1 MNESFFAKAFEK
13 SAVGM
18 AFLQEDGKVLS
29 ANPAL
34 LRILN
39 KDLWLIV
46 GNGLDAH
53 LKDDHGERWRQF
65 FQVFVEGRATDYYF
79 ESPFEPRENRE
90 AWWSLQLGDLEMLWS
105 GQRVLFVLVEDI
117 TLKKLNERQLREARR
132 QAEAASRAKSQ
143 FLANMSHEIR
153 TPLFTITG
161 MTELLLSGRLNRDQT
176 HYARQIDEAA
186 GQLLDLVNDVLDLSK
201 IEAGQMPLETIP
213 FDLDTLLATSLGVVR
228 LAAFRKG
235 LELVLDVDPSVPHL
249 WLGDPGRLRQ
259 VLVNLLSN
267 AVKFTDKGF
276 ILVRVHHQEIAGG
289 REMLHVRVE
298 DTGMGITPAA
308 EETLFQAFSQGDSST
323 TRKFGGTGLGL
334 AISQRL
340 VRMQGG
346 EIGYHSEKNHG
357 TEFYFSVALQR
368 RQDPELAWGSQGRGR
383 EVWLVEDH
391 EVSRQLWE
399 TYLRW
404 ADFRVRSAS
413 NSAEVLKLWEDRDYR
428 LPAALILDED
438 LGGEDGLR
446 VWSQLHQ
453 QGFPVS
459 IPLVLLRVLPQHP
472 QEERYPVKVEPS
484 AILEKPVNPRSLVEA
499 LTTGLDG
506 LWQKITT
513 NSPAKITGETRPVAV
528 KIALAE
534 DNDINRELFQVLL
547 SKLGCEIFSAVDGEE
562 ILETVRTHNPDLVFM
577 DIQMPK
583 LNGYEA
589 ASRLRH
595 NGVRCPIVAVTA
607 SALKGEL
614 DRCLRS
620 GMNGVLT
627 KPFKLADLREILG
640 QFLPGRGPFLEVE
653 QTPQPLPVVTGP
665 VIFDWDE
672 AQSVFLGNRDLVLNL
687 LRRFIPRTRESLQR
701 LIYALELQDL
711 EQVAQAAHAIK
722 GSALNLTAKAL
733 GYTASE
739 AEKSAREGDASA
751 CTQWAEKLT
760 SDLRDFEAVVTP
772 FLKS

>member
-46 GNGLDAH
+46 GAGLDAH
-53 LKDDHGERWRQF
+53 LKDDQGERWRTF
-65 FQVFVEGRATDYYF
+65 FQTFVAGEATDYYF
-79 ESPFEPRENRE
+79 ESPFQPREERE
-90 AWWSLQLGDLEMLWS
+90 AWWSLQLGDLEMSWS

-117 TLKKLNERQLREARR
+117 TLKKLNERQLRDARR
-132 QAEAASRAKSQ
+132 QAEGANRAKSQ

-161 MTELLLSGRLNRDQT
+161 MTELLLSGRLSQDQT

-213 FDLDTLLATSLGVVR
+213 FDLDELLATSLGVVR

-249 WLGDPGRLRQ
+249 WLGDPSRLRQ

-267 AVKFTDKGF
+267 AVKFTEKGY
-276 ILVRVHHQEIAGG
+276 ILVRLHHQEIAGG

-298 DTGMGITPAA
+298 DTGMGISPAA

-323 TRKFGGTGLGL
+323 TRQFGGTGLGL

-346 EIGYHSEKNHG
+346 EIGYHSETNKG

-383 EVWLVEDH
+383 EIWLVEDH
-391 EVSRQLWE
+391 EASRQLWE
-399 TYLRW
+399 TFLRW
-404 ADFRVRSAS
+404 AGFRVRSAE
-413 NSAEVLKLWEDRDYR
+413 NGAGVLRLWEERDYR

-438 LGGEDGLR
+438 LGGEDSFRVLSLLR
-446 VWSQLHQ
+446 QS
-453 QGFPVS
+453 GFPAALPVM
-459 IPLVLLRVLPQHP
+459 LLRVLPQHP
-472 QEERYPVKVEPS
+472 QEERYPVDIEP
-484 AILEKPVNPRSLVEA
+484 AAVLEKPVNPRALVET
-499 LTTGLDG
+499 LTAGLDG
-506 LWQKITT
+506 LWQRHLAPSVPQK
-513 NSPAKITGETRPVAV
+513 KGQMRPQTV

-562 ILETVRTHNPDLVFM
+562 ILETVHTNNPDLVFM

-589 ASRLRH
+589 AARLRH

-640 QFLPGRGPFLEVE
+640 QFLPGRGPFLEVD
-653 QTPQPLPVVTGP
+653 QPPLQPSPSVGP

-701 LIYALELQDL
+701 LIYAVELRDW
-711 EQVAQAAHAIK
+711 EQAAQAAHAIK
-722 GSALNLTAKAL
+722 GSALNLTAKTL
-733 GYTASE
+733 GQTASD
-739 AEKSAREGDASA
+739 AEKAARDGDGEA
-751 CTQWAEKLT
+751 CAHWAEKLAV
-760 SDLRDFEAVVTP
+760 DLRDFEAVVAP
-772 FLKS
+772 FLKA